1 MKRPDFA
8 YAVSQILEKDSRYLP
23 EAYEFVSEALD
34 HTVKMLKKPATG
46 PQRHVTAA
54 ELLEG
59 IRQYALSQFG
69 PLAKTV
75 LNHWGVHR
83 CEDFG
88 EIVFNLVEASVLGKT
103 EEDKKEDFIGGYDF
117 DQAFRAPFLPA
128 AAKPKRAPKPNTS

>member
-8 YAVSQILEKDSRYLP
+8 YAVSQILEKDNRYQP
-23 EAYEFVSEALD
+23 DAYEFVSEALD

-46 PQRHVTAA
+46 AQRHVTAA

-59 IRQYALSQFG
+59 IRQYALTQFG
-69 PLAKTV
+69 PMAKTV

-88 EIVFNLVEASVLGKT
+88 EIVFNLVEAGVLGKT
-103 EEDKKEDFIGGYDF
+103 EEDKKEDFVGGYDF
-117 DQAFRAPFLPA
+117 DRAFRDPFCPS
-128 AAKPKRAPKPNTS
+128 PKRKRTPKPHTS

>member
-8 YAVSQILEKDSRYLP
+8 YAVIQILEKDKRYQP
-23 EAYEFVSEALD
+23 DAYEFVSESLD
-34 HTVKMLKKPATG
+34 YTVKMLKKPATG

-59 IRQYALSQFG
+59 IREYALKQFG

-75 LNHWGVHR
+75 LNHWGIHR

-88 EIVFNLVEASVLGKT
+88 EIVFNLVEAGVLGKT
-103 EEDKKEDFIGGYDF
+103 QEDKKEDFIGGYDF
-117 DQAFRAPFLPA
+117 DQAFRDPFCPA
-128 AAKPKRAPKPNTS
+128 TKHKKTPKPRSS